1 VSEGDPHAT
10 ISDSLTGAYSRA
22 LLGPRM
28 AEELSRAARSN
39 AGCAVFLFDVDYF
52 KSVNDAYGH
61 ARGDEVLCQI
71 VQRTADLLRGYDVLF
86 RYGGD
91 EFVLLL
97 PDTARAD
104 AVRVALRLV
113 EGIRNTPFSGDP
125 PLNVSV
131 SLGVAA
137 FPEDATEPEALLAVA
152 DRRNY
157 LAKQRGRACAVAD
170 DATEATTRSTSSRLL
185 ERDIPLAAV
194 HHFLTRLLAERRGA
208 LRVWGEPGAGHS
220 RFLEEVSRAARLR
233 GFAVLDDAAADVPP
247 DARGVLVIADHGAM
261 SAASAGAATVAA
273 PPDFDGAAGVVW
285 ATLGANDEPPH
296 PDVPV
301 FDSVELLG
309 WTPAALR
316 VWLRSELYG
325 EPTPSLVEW
334 VHGRSGGLP
343 ARAQRETDRLRDSG
357 GLVRAESGAW
367 TLAPHVLARARRPR
381 PRLPESLTELI
392 GRQAETAQ
400 VASLLSERRLVTL
413 VGPGGIGKTR
423 LSLAVAGAVADD
435 FADGAVFVPLADA
448 TSEAL
453 VVSGIA
459 RALEVAAV
467 PGQALL
473 ETVREHLAETA
484 TLLMLDNFEQVLDA
498 APVLS
503 DLLAAAPGVKILISS
518 RERLGLYGEQAYP
531 VPPLGLPEP
540 EHVRPGPE
548 GVARALAASPAL
560 ALFNTR
566 ARAAAYGFALGP
578 QDLIS
583 AIDLCRRLDG
593 LPLAIEL
600 AASRCDTLTPAEML
614 AQVEERL
621 DLPGEGPRDL
631 PARQRTLRGAID
643 WSVDL
648 LEPAERDLFTRL
660 GAFAGGFRL
669 DAVAALDD
677 GPSSVDV
684 AKRLDV
690 LVEKSLVYAE
700 ADSEGDLRYATLETI
715 RAYAIE
721 RLANEGTAATVF
733 GRHAELFAALAERAG
748 GELVGPRQARWAGR
762 VEREYQ
768 NLRVAFRRAR
778 DAGSDE
784 TAARITLGLW
794 RFWRAGNHI
803 GEGREW
809 LVELLDGRDP
819 SASDATR
826 ARLLHAAAV
835 LAGAQDD
842 HQTAFPQA
850 YESMVLAERVG
861 DAHTMAAAYNAL
873 GISALAAGHLA
884 DARRH
889 FQASLGI
896 WRDHDATLG
905 MAIAH
910 GNLTKVAL
918 RLGDLDA
925 ASEHASRCLAL
936 DRQQGNTRGIML
948 GLICLGEIQLGR
960 GDTSGARGHLD
971 EALTLG
977 RELGDVFG
985 EALALHLVGEAARHE
1000 GDTAEARRHVGA
1012 ALALRRDVGDRENLA
1027 ISLEALGGL
1036 LLPDAPD
1043 LAARLF
1049 GAAEALRNR
1058 YHLPVPGG
1066 AQDERSATIDLL
1078 HSVSGVD
1085 AVAAAWNYGATTPLD
1100 AVVDEALARITT

>member
-1 VSEGDPHAT
+1 VSESDPHAT
-10 ISDSLTGAYSRA
+10 ISDALTGAYSRA
-22 LLGPRM
+22 LLAPRM

-39 AGCAVFLFDVDYF
+39 TGCAVFLFDVDYF

-61 ARGDEVLCQI
+61 ARGDEVLCQL

-97 PDTARAD
+97 PDTAQAD

-113 EGIRNTPFSGDP
+113 DGIRNTPFPGDP

-170 DATEATTRSTSSRLL
+170 DATEDTTRSTSSRLL
-185 ERDIPLAAV
+185 ERDIPLAAA

-220 RFLEEVSRAARLR
+220 RFLEDVSRAARLR
-233 GFAVLDDAAADVPP
+233 GFAVLDDATTDVPP
-247 DARGVLVIADHGAM
+247 DARGVLVTADRGTTA
-261 SAASAGAATVAA
+261 VV
-273 PPDFDGAAGVVW
+273 PPDFDGAVGVVW
-285 ATLGANDEPPH
+285 ATLGASDEPPH
-296 PDVPV
+296 ADIPV
-301 FDSVELLG
+301 LDSVELLG
-309 WTPAALR
+309 WSPAALR

-459 RALEVAAV
+459 GALEVAAV

-473 ETVREHLAETA
+473 DTVREQLADTS
-484 TLLMLDNFEQVLDA
+484 TLLVLDNYEQVLDA

-503 DLLAAAPGVKILISS
+503 DLLAAAPGVKILVSS

-531 VPPLGLPEP
+531 VPPLGLPGP

-566 ARAAAYGFALGP
+566 ARTATYGFTLGP
-578 QDLIS
+578 QDLIP

-614 AQVEERL
+614 AQLEERL

-631 PARQRTLRGAID
+631 PARQRTLRGAVD

-648 LEPAERDLFTRL
+648 LEPAERELFTRL
-660 GAFAGGFRL
+660 GSFAGGFRL
-669 DAVAALDD
+669 DAVAAL
-677 GPSSVDV
+677 GGGLASVDV

-700 ADSEGDLRYATLETI
+700 PDSEGDLRYATLETI

-721 RLANEGTAATVF
+721 RLANEGAAATVY
-733 GRHAELFAALAERAG
+733 GRHAEHFATLAERAG

-778 DAGSDE
+778 EAGSDE

-819 SASDATR
+819 APPDATR

-873 GISALAAGHLA
+873 GISALAAGHVA

-889 FQASLGI
+889 FEASLRI
-896 WRDHDATLG
+896 WRDQDATLG

-960 GDTSGARGHLD
+960 GDAGGARGHLG

-985 EALALHLVGEAARHE
+985 EALALHLLGEAARHE
-1000 GDTAEARRHVGA
+1000 GDTVEARRHVGA

-1036 LLPDAPD
+1036 LVPDAPD

-1058 YHLPVPGG
+1058 YQLPVPGG
-1066 AQDERSATIDLL
+1066 TQDERSATIDLL

-1100 AVVDEALARITT
+1100 AVVDEALTRVTG

>member
-1 VSEGDPHAT
+1 VSDADQRPT
-10 ISDSLTGAYSRA
+10 ISDPLTGAYSRA

-28 AEELSRAARSN
+28 TEELSRAARAN
-39 AGCAVFLFDVDYF
+39 TGCAVFLFDVDYF

-61 ARGDEVLCQI
+61 ARGDEVLCQLS
-71 VQRTADLLRGYDVLF
+71 QRVHDLLRTYDVLF

-97 PDTARAD
+97 PDTAQAD
-104 AVRVALRLV
+104 AVRVALRVV
-113 EGIRNTPFSGDP
+113 EGIRGTPFPGDP

-131 SLGVAA
+131 SLGVAT

-157 LAKQRGRACAVAD
+157 LAKQRGRGCAVAD
-170 DATEATTRSTSSRLL
+170 DTADDTARSTSSRLL
-185 ERDIPLAAV
+185 ERDIPLAAA
-194 HHFLTRLLAERRGA
+194 HHFLTRLLAEGRGA
-208 LRVWGEPGAGHS
+208 LRVQGEPGAGHS
-220 RFLEEVSRAARLR
+220 RYLEEVSRAAKLR
-233 GFAVLDDAAADVPP
+233 GFAVIDGTSEPPDVG
-247 DARGVLVIADHGAM
+247 DARGVLVVTDRGASVDIPADH
-261 SAASAGAATVAA
+261 
-273 PPDFDGAAGVVW
+273 DGVLGVVW
-285 ATLGANDEPPH
+285 ASLGAQEEPPGS
-296 PDVPV
+296 DLPV
-301 FDSVELLG
+301 LDSVELLG

-316 VWLRSELYG
+316 VWLRSTLYG

-343 ARAQRETDRLRDSG
+343 ARAEGEVDRLRDSG

-400 VASLLSERRLVTL
+400 VVNLLTERRLVTL

-435 FADGAVFVPLADA
+435 FTDGAVFVPLADA
-448 TSEAL
+448 TSAAL

-459 RALEVAAV
+459 RALDVAAV
-467 PGQALL
+467 PGQSLL
-473 ETVREHLAETA
+473 DTVREHLAETS
-484 TLLMLDNFEQVLDA
+484 TLILLDNFEQARDA
-498 APVLS
+498 APVVS
-503 DLLAAAPGVKILISS
+503 ELLAAAPGVKVLVSS

-531 VPPLGLPEP
+531 VPPLGLPDP
-540 EHVRPGPE
+540 EHMRPGPDA
-548 GVARALAASPAL
+548 VARALAASPAL

-566 ARAAAYGFALGP
+566 ARAATYGFALGP
-578 QDLIS
+578 QDLVP
-583 AIDLCRRLDG
+583 AVELCRRLDG

-600 AASRCDTLTPAEML
+600 AASRCDTLSPAEML
-614 AQVEERL
+614 GQLEQRL
-621 DLPGEGPRDL
+621 ELPGDGPRDL

-648 LEPAERDLFTRL
+648 LEPAERDLFIRL

-669 DAVAALDD
+669 DAVAAL
-677 GPSSVDV
+677 GVGNELEV
-684 AKRLDV
+684 LAKRLGV
-690 LVEKSLVYAE
+690 LVEKSLVYT
-700 ADSEGDLRYATLETI
+700 DTDGEGDARYATLETI

-721 RLANEGTAATVF
+721 RLAAGGTAAGVYA
-733 GRHAELFAALAERAG
+733 GHAGHFAALAERAG
-748 GELVGPRQARWAGR
+748 VELVGPGQARWAGR

-778 DAGSDE
+778 EAGTDE
-784 TAARITLGLW
+784 TAVRMALGLW

-809 LVELLDGRDP
+809 LVELLQERDP
-819 SASDATR
+819 AAPDATR

-850 YESMVLAERVG
+850 YESMVLAKRAG
-861 DAHTMAAAYNAL
+861 DAQTTAAAYNAL
-873 GISALAAGHLA
+873 GISALAAGHVA

-889 FQASLGI
+889 FEASLGI
-896 WRDHDATLG
+896 WRDQDATLG

-925 ASEHASRCLAL
+925 AGEHASRCLAL

-948 GLICLGEIQLGR
+948 GLICMGEIHLGR
-960 GDTSGARGHLD
+960 GDGAGAREHLD
-971 EALTLG
+971 EALALG

-985 EALALHLVGEAARHE
+985 EAWALHLLGEAARHD
-1000 GDTAEARRHVGA
+1000 GDRVEALRLVGG
-1012 ALALRRDVGDRENLA
+1012 ALALRREVGDRENLA
-1027 ISLEALGGL
+1027 ISLESLAALL
-1036 LLPDAPD
+1036 VPDAPD

-1049 GAAEALRNR
+1049 GAAEALRTR
-1058 YHLPVPGG
+1058 HQLPVPGG
-1066 AQDERSATIDLL
+1066 AQDDRSATIDLL
-1078 HSVSGVD
+1078 HEVSGVD

-1100 AVVDEALARITT
+1100 AIVDEALARVPG

>member
-1 VSEGDPHAT
+1 VSDGDARAT
-10 ISDSLTGAYSRA
+10 ISDALTGAYSRA

-71 VQRTADLLRGYDVLF
+71 VQRTSDLLRSYDVLF

-97 PDTARAD
+97 PDTAQAD

-113 EGIRNTPFSGDP
+113 EGIKGTPFAGDP

-131 SLGVAA
+131 SLGVAT
-137 FPEDATEPEALLAVA
+137 FPEDGTGPETLLAVA

-157 LAKQRGRACAVAD
+157 LAKQRGRGCAVAD
-170 DATEATTRSTSSRLL
+170 DATDESARSTSSRML
-185 ERDIPLAAV
+185 ERDLPMAAA
-194 HHFLTRLLAERRGA
+194 HHFLTRLLADRRGA
-208 LRVWGEPGAGHS
+208 LRVHGEPGAGHT
-220 RFLEEVSRAARLR
+220 RFLEDVARAARLR
-233 GFAVLDDAAADVPP
+233 GFTVVDGPTGADEPP
-247 DARGVLVIADHGAM
+247 ADGDKGVLVIADR
-261 SAASAGAATVAA
+261 GAAV
-273 PPDFDGAAGVVW
+273 PEVPDHDGPFGLVW
-285 ATLGANDEPPH
+285 AALGARDECPAPTL
-296 PDVPV
+296 PV
-301 FDSVELLG
+301 VDSVELLG
-309 WTPAALR
+309 WSPAALR
-316 VWLRSELYG
+316 VWLRSEVHG

-334 VHGRSGGLP
+334 VHARSGGLP
-343 ARAQRETDRLRDSG
+343 ARAQRETDRLRASG
-357 GLVRAESGAW
+357 GLIRAESGAW

-400 VASLLSERRLVTL
+400 VANVLAERRLVTL

-448 TSEAL
+448 TSAAL
-453 VVSGIA
+453 VVS
-459 RALEVAAV
+459 ALAQALDVAAV

-473 ETVREHLAETA
+473 DTVREHLVDTS
-484 TLLMLDNFEQVLDA
+484 TLLVLDNFEQVLDA
-498 APVLS
+498 ATLVS
-503 DLLAAAPGVKILISS
+503 DLLAAAPGVKVLVSS
-518 RERLGLYGEQAYP
+518 RERLDLYGEQAYP

-540 EHVRPGPE
+540 AHVRPGPE

-566 ARAAAYGFALGP
+566 ARAAAYGFTLGP
-578 QDLIS
+578 QDLVPTIE
-583 AIDLCRRLDG
+583 LCRRLDG

-600 AASRCDTLTPAEML
+600 AASRSDTLSPAEML
-614 AQVEERL
+614 AQLAQRL
-621 DLPGEGPRDL
+621 DLPGEGPRNL

-648 LEPAERDLFTRL
+648 LAPAERELFTRL

-669 DAVAALDD
+669 DAVAALDGSTD
-677 GPSSVDV
+677 AEDV
-684 AKRLDV
+684 AKRLGV
-690 LVEKSLVYAE
+690 LVDKSLVYAE
-700 ADSEGDLRYATLETI
+700 PDGEGDARYATLETI
-715 RAYAIE
+715 RAYALH
-721 RLANEGTAATVF
+721 RLSTEGTASGVYA
-733 GRHAELFAALAERAG
+733 RHADHFATFAERAG
-748 GELVGPRQARWAGR
+748 GELIGPGQARWAGR

-778 DAGSDE
+778 EVGSDE
-784 TAARITLGLW
+784 MAARITLGLW

-809 LVELLDGRDP
+809 LVELLDGADP
-819 SASDATR
+819 APPDATR

-850 YESMVLAERVG
+850 YESMVLAKRVG
-861 DAHTMAAAYNAL
+861 DALTTAAASNAL
-873 GISALAAGHLA
+873 GISALAAGHVA

-889 FQASLGI
+889 FEVSLSI
-896 WRDHDATLG
+896 WTDHDATLG

-925 ASEHASRCLAL
+925 ASDHASRCLAL
-936 DRQQGNTRGIML
+936 DRRQGNTRGIML
-948 GLICLGEIQLGR
+948 GLICLGEIHLGR
-960 GDTSGARGHLD
+960 GDAPGARGHLD
-971 EALTLG
+971 EALALG

-985 EALALHLVGEAARHE
+985 EAWALHLLGEAARHD
-1000 GDTAEARRHVGA
+1000 GDHVEARRLVGS

-1036 LLPDAPD
+1036 LVPDAPD

-1049 GAAEALRNR
+1049 GAAEAVRTR
-1058 YHLPVPGG
+1058 YQLPVPGG
-1066 AQDERSATIDLL
+1066 AQDGRWATIDQL

-1085 AVAAAWNYGATTPLD
+1085 AVAAAWNYGATSPLD
-1100 AVVDEALARITT
+1100 AVIDEALTRIADGTRR

>member
-1 VSEGDPHAT
+1 VSDGDARPT
-10 ISDSLTGAYSRA
+10 ISDPLTGAYSRA

-61 ARGDEVLCQI
+61 ARGDQVLCQI
-71 VQRTADLLRGYDVLF
+71 VQRTADLLRSYDVLF

-97 PDTARAD
+97 PDTAQAD

-113 EGIRNTPFSGDP
+113 EGIKGKPFPGDP

-137 FPEDATEPEALLAVA
+137 FPEDGTDPEGLLAVA

-170 DATEATTRSTSSRLL
+170 DATDDSARSTSSRLL
-185 ERDIPLAAV
+185 ERDLPLAAA
-194 HHFLTRLLAERRGA
+194 HHFLTHLLAERRGA
-208 LRVWGEPGAGHS
+208 LRVHGEPGAGHT
-220 RFLEEVSRAARLR
+220 RFLEDVARAARLR
-233 GFAVLDDAAADVPP
+233 GFRVLDDASPSADREDQV
-247 DARGVLVIADHGAM
+247 DGTERGVLVIADR
-261 SAASAGAATVAA
+261 GAAV
-273 PPDFDGAAGVVW
+273 PEVPDYDGPLGLVW
-285 ATLGANDEPPH
+285 AALGAGDACPEPSL
-296 PDVPV
+296 PV
-301 FDSVELLG
+301 LDSVELLG
-309 WTPAALR
+309 WSPAALR
-316 VWLRSELYG
+316 VWLRSEVQG

-334 VHGRSGGLP
+334 VHARSGGLP
-343 ARAQRETDRLRDSG
+343 ARVQRETDRLRDTG

-392 GRQAETAQ
+392 GRQTETAQ
-400 VASLLSERRLVTL
+400 VANLLAERRLVTL

-435 FADGAVFVPLADA
+435 FTDGAVFVPLADA
-448 TSEAL
+448 TSPAL
-453 VVSGIA
+453 VVS
-459 RALEVAAV
+459 ALAQALDVAAV

-473 ETVREHLAETA
+473 DTVREHLTDTS
-484 TLLMLDNFEQVLDA
+484 TLLVLDNFEQVLDA
-498 APVLS
+498 STLVS
-503 DLLAAAPGVKILISS
+503 ELLATAPGVKVLVSS

-566 ARAAAYGFALGP
+566 ARAAAYGFTLGP
-578 QDLIS
+578 EDLIPT
-583 AIDLCRRLDG
+583 IELCRRLDG

-600 AASRCDTLTPAEML
+600 AASRSDTLSPAQML
-614 AQVEERL
+614 AQLAQRL

-631 PARQRTLRGAID
+631 PTRQRTLRGAID

-648 LEPAERDLFTRL
+648 LAPTERELFTQL

-669 DAVAALDD
+669 DAVTALD
-677 GPSSVDV
+677 GSVDASDV
-684 AKRLDV
+684 AKRLGV

-700 ADSEGDLRYATLETI
+700 PDGEGDTRYATLETI
-715 RAYAIE
+715 RAYALQ
-721 RLANEGTAATVF
+721 RLAAEGASTAVF
-733 GRHAELFAALAERAG
+733 ARHAGHFAAFAERAG
-748 GELVGPRQARWAGR
+748 SELVGPGQARWAGR

-778 DAGSDE
+778 DDGRDE

-809 LVELLDGRDP
+809 LVELLDGAEP
-819 SASDATR
+819 TPPDATR

-850 YESMVLAERVG
+850 YESMVLAKRVG
-861 DAHTMAAAYNAL
+861 DAHTTAAAYNAL
-873 GISALAAGHLA
+873 GISALAAGHVA

-889 FQASLGI
+889 FEASLSI
-896 WRDHDATLG
+896 WSDHDATLG

-925 ASEHASRCLAL
+925 ASDHASQCLAL
-936 DRQQGNTRGIML
+936 DRRQGNTRGIML
-948 GLICLGEIQLGR
+948 GLICLGEIHLGR
-960 GDTSGARGHLD
+960 DDAAGARGHLD
-971 EALTLG
+971 EALALG

-985 EALALHLVGEAARHE
+985 EAWALHLLGEAARHD
-1000 GDTAEARRHVGA
+1000 GDHAEARRLVGS
-1012 ALALRRDVGDRENLA
+1012 ALALRHDVGDRENLA
-1027 ISLEALGGL
+1027 ISLESLAGL
-1036 LLPDAPD
+1036 LVPDAPD

-1049 GAAEALRNR
+1049 GAAEAVRNR
-1058 YHLPVPGG
+1058 YQLPVPGG
-1066 AQDERSATIDLL
+1066 AQDARWATIDRL
-1078 HSVSGVD
+1078 HAVSGVD

-1100 AVVDEALARITT
+1100 SVIDEALARVAAQT